1 MVCATGVSKGMS
13 LHRPVPEYSLL
24 YLPGASGHNS
34 SPAKR
39 SLMQLFKSISSSL
52 ETTMTLTNNDLM

>member
-34 SPAKR
+34 SPAK
-39 SLMQLFKSISSSL
+39 
-52 ETTMTLTNNDLM
+52 

>member
-13 LHRPVPEYSLL
+13 LQAMREYSPL

-34 SPAKR
+34 SPAK
-39 SLMQLFKSISSSL
+39 
-52 ETTMTLTNNDLM
+52 